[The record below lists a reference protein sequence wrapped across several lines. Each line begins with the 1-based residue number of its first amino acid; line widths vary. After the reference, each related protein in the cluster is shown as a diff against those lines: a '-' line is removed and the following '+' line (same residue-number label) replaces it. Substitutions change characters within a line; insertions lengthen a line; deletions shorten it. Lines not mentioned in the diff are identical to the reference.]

1 MSAFWAIVEDTWRQ
15 SKQQIVFLLLL
26 GVMGLL
32 ALGAVALPKVS
43 ERPQGGSG
51 LVLWFQDDPTDGFEA
66 GWDERYRQ
74 AIAEEQRHEDKL
86 REPRRRAMDARQDF
100 LQARQRVAEARLR
113 AAPAEQQRPLEEAL
127 EKAKAR
133 ADQEVGAYEDLQRDL
148 QSDAQAV
155 VDQRAGGITPLRKG
169 VEVWLATW
177 AALIFTVSMWGFIAA
192 AAGYYPGMLQAG
204 AVDVLV
210 AKPVGRIQI
219 FLGKYVGGLVL
230 YGAALVAAYLVIFL
244 GIGLRT
250 GEWHLQFFSAIPL
263 TLYAVALLYALV
275 AWVGVFTRRTALA
288 IVLGYVFYFVIDTAV
303 GALQWIGNV
312 PMLQG
317 VDWLSTISEW
327 SRLLFPGFSRLKTAA
342 SASVVN
348 VPIFEW
354 QPILVGLVW
363 LALLLGTAHW
373 RFKKLDF

>member
-1 MSAFWAIVEDTWRQ
+1 MNAFLAIVEDTWRQ

-26 GVMGLL
+26 AVLALL
-32 ALGAVALPKVS
+32 VLGAVALPAVH
-43 ERPQGGSG
+43 ERPQGGPV
-51 LVLWFQDDPTDGFEA
+51 LTLWFQDDSTAGFDA

-74 AIAEEQRHEDKL
+74 AVAEEQRHEDRL
-86 REPRRRAMDARQDF
+86 REPRRRAMDAQQEF
-100 LQARQRVAEARLR
+100 FAARQRVAKARLR
-113 AAPAEQQRPLEEAL
+113 AAPAEDQRPLEEAL

-133 ADQEVGAYEDLQRDL
+133 ADQQVGAYEDLERDL
-148 QSDAQAV
+148 RSDAQAV
-155 VDQRAGGITPLRKG
+155 VDRRAGGITALRKG

-177 AALIFTVSMWGFIAA
+177 ASLMFMVSMWGFIAA
-192 AAGYYPGMLQAG
+192 AAGYFPGMLQAG

-210 AKPVGRIQI
+210 AKPVGRGQI
-219 FLGKYVGGLVL
+219 FLGKYVGGMVL
-230 YGAALVAAYLVIFL
+230 YAAALLAAYLLIFL
-244 GIGLRT
+244 GVGIRT
-250 GEWHLQFFSAIPL
+250 GEWHVQFFSAIPL
-263 TLYAVALLYALV
+263 TIYAVALLYAVV

-303 GALQWIGNV
+303 GALQWIGDV
-312 PMLQG
+312 RVLQG
-317 VDWLSTISEW
+317 IDWLTTVSEW
-327 SRLLFPGFSRLKTAA
+327 SRLLFPGFSRLKSAA

-373 RFKKLDF
+373 RFRKLDF